1 MPAATTLAGVMAAA
15 AGAMGTVVSLTG
27 RAAHAV
33 GALIE
38 HATTNA
44 PHEEARWTP
53 LDCFDL
59 GTRAPPRHA

>member
-1 MPAATTLAGVMAAA
+1 MPTAPTLAGVVAAA
-15 AGAMGTVVSLTG
+15 AGAMGTVVSLTR

-44 PHEEARWTP
+44 PHTERRGGP
-53 LDCFDL
+53 HDCFDL